1 MENLQFVPMEFVEN
15 LKYMGVGMLGVF
27 MIVGIIIIATYI
39 VGASENKKDK
49 EI

>member
-15 LKYMGVGMLGVF
+15 LKYIGVGMLGVF

-39 VGASENKKDK
+39 VGASGNKKDK